1 MDILSQTKLSRSEWE
16 SIEKPVSESE
26 MQVLKMINN
35 GYENI
40 NIISNLSNSMITFTK
55 LQVTDEIHTYLFNK
69 YFEPII
75 QESYDAIYK
84 KTISALSNDNSLR
97 MEWEACNKSKNNKKK
112 QKKIKSGDSIRIEQ
126 LDKKIST
133 DRLKIYEF
141 DCMDLCV
148 IVLKNALKS
157 LPYDD
162 ALYTLIEWRKATIYQ
177 VNPIVL
183 QYVDAIIHFGKENV
197 KRETMIENA
206 YKNIEKNEKLYKY
219 EDKQLF
225 SHQKELFAL
234 CKHRHNEYGFIQPT
248 SKLILY
254 TAPYRY
260 RKNIIPYRT
269 IKWL

>member
-84 KTISALSNDNSLR
+84 KIISALSNNNSLR

-162 ALYTLIEWRKATIYQ
+162 
-177 VNPIVL
+177 
-183 QYVDAIIHFGKENV
+183 
-197 KRETMIENA
+197 
-206 YKNIEKNEKLYKY
+206 
-219 EDKQLF
+219 
-225 SHQKELFAL
+225 
-234 CKHRHNEYGFIQPT
+234 
-248 SKLILY
+248 
-254 TAPYRY
+254 
-260 RKNIIPYRT
+260 
-269 IKWL
+269 

>member
-1 MDILSQTKLSRSEWE
+1 MDMLSQTKLSRSEWE

-35 GYENI
+35 GFENI

-84 KTISALSNDNSLR
+84 KTISALSNNNSLR

-197 KRETMIENA
+197 IFKKCNLCHELGATFTN
-206 YKNIEKNEKLYKY
+206 
-219 EDKQLF
+219 F
-225 SHQKELFAL
+225 S
-234 CKHRHNEYGFIQPT
+234 
-248 SKLILY
+248 
-254 TAPYRY
+254 
-260 RKNIIPYRT
+260 
-269 IKWL
+269 